1 MADPVDLYLLF
12 LEEGV
17 AEEEPVHNFRSH
29 RDAFEALSE
38 DEFIATFR
46 LSKEAAREVCEA
58 VRPDLQRTREPRRR
72 TLSVERRVLT
82 ALRFYAT
89 GAFLG
94 NVGNEETI
102 ACSKRAVSQ
111 AVHEVS
117 EAILKYLAP
126 KYLRFP
132 TTPEA
137 KLEVKRDFYELAGF
151 PGCVGSNFAAK
162 HFDPRFVNGNYYCH
176 KGYHSIN
183 VLMVCDASMRILFL
197 NARFPGSCH
206 DAAVWA
212 ACNLRQATSTVFE
225 EGEWLVDEG
234 DGPSGEGAEAGAA
247 GETQEDGAQEEE
259 DHDPQPMRN
268 RAAQL

>member
-17 AEEEPVHNFRSH
+17 AEEEPVRSFRSH

-58 VRPDLQRTREPRRR
+58 VRPDLQRTRESRRT

-94 NVGNEETI
+94 NIGNEETI

-137 KLEVKRDFYELAGF
+137 KLEVKRGFHELAGF
-151 PGCVGSNFAAK
+151 PGCVGAIDGTQVAILQPSI
-162 HFDPRFVNGNYYCH
+162 FDPRFVDGNYYCH

-183 VLMVCDASMRILFL
+183 VLMY
-197 NARFPGSCH
+197 
-206 DAAVWA
+206 
-212 ACNLRQATSTVFE
+212 
-225 EGEWLVDEG
+225 
-234 DGPSGEGAEAGAA
+234 EA
-247 GETQEDGAQEEE
+247 Q
-259 DHDPQPMRN
+259 
-268 RAAQL
+268 